1 MLKRLIQ
8 LRATNWQLPL
18 SYQIHRFQNRNLWY
32 TFQTLFAQRRGLA
45 HPYFL

>member
-1 MLKRLIQ
+1 MRKRLIQ

-18 SYQIHRFQNRNLWY
+18 SYQTHRFQNRNLWY
-32 TFQTLFAQRRGLA
+32 TFQTQKRGLA